1 MKKHDVFSKI
11 LHFGVPELINVMLT
25 VSFQSFPA
33 KFQFSNNDLEKRCK
47 KLVWM
52 KKKIFEKTGP
62 KRFLWSIFWNFF
74 LKKNRKI
81 FKFFF
86 LKVVISFLNMAR
98 KKSFFLKKISAQIS
112 TKIPDFIFE
121 KTSCFF
127 KKKNFLI
134 FFSRYL
140 YHKERF

>member
-1 MKKHDVFSKI
+1 MTLRNVAKNWSEWKKKSLKKQ
-11 LHFGVPELINVMLT
+11 VPNG
-25 VSFQSFPA
+25 FYD
-33 KFQFSNNDLEKRCK
+33 QFSEIFHE
-47 KLVWM
+47 
-52 KKKIFEKTGP
+52 KKIE
-62 KRFLWSIFWNFF
+62 IFQ
-74 LKKNRKI
+74 KI
-81 FKFFF
+81 FF

-112 TKIPDFIFE
+112 TKISDFIFE

>member
-11 LHFGVPELINVMLT
+11 LHFRAPELINVMLT
-25 VSFQSFPA
+25 VSFHSFPA

-86 LKVVISFLNMAR
+86 FESCYFIFKHGE
-98 KKSFFLKKISAQIS
+98 KKKFFFEKFSG
-112 TKIPDFIFE
+112 PDFDPNFE
-121 KTSCFF
+121 NVTFCWPLEFWEKFF
-127 KKKNFLI
+127 RN
-134 FFSRYL
+134 FFS
-140 YHKERF
+140 FI